1 MSILVG
7 SGRGA
12 TEGVLFRDAEALE
25 RLAVVGTGV
34 LDKTGTCLLYTSALV
49 MEVDRTL
56 LNRGGPIL
64 AVWGATHKKVK
75 TN

>member
-1 MSILVG
+1 
-7 SGRGA
+7 
-12 TEGVLFRDAEALE
+12 
-25 RLAVVGTGV
+25 
-34 LDKTGTCLLYTSALV
+34 